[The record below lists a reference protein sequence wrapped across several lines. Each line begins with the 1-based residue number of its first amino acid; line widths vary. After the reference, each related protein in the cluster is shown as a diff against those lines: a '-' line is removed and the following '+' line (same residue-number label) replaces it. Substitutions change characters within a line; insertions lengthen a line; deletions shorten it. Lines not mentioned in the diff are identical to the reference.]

1 MRPFLCA
8 FAVEPMPAS
17 TVRLRYDASVRRNII
32 VAGGPARDGTLITK
46 SREASDQC
54 EVGGLLARDGTRVT
68 ATREG
73 RDAVEG
79 AVESFA
85 MDRPVAR
92 YVDGTL
98 LTDSREARDQ
108 SEHVA
113 SLLSSATPVLRPA
126 GPPWPITRLPP

>member
-8 FAVEPMPAS
+8 FAVEPLPAN
-17 TVRLRYDASVRRNII
+17 TVRLRYDASVRRNVI

-54 EVGGLLARDGTRVT
+54 EVGALLARDGTRVT

-85 MDRPVAR
+85 MVRH
-92 YVDGTL
+92 VDGTL

-113 SLLSSATPVLRPA
+113 NLLSNATPALRPL
-126 GPPWPITRLPP
+126 GPPWPITRLRP